1 MLFELIRR
9 QEAQLVSGI
18 DAESSWFKFVKEGF
32 QPSGVNVS
40 TNTVRYI
47 KSEIETVKAARIAG
61 YSDIQIKELVST
73 LEKNRL
79 LNAKEMLE
87 ALK

>member
-32 QPSGVNVS
+32 QPSGINIS
-40 TNTVRYI
+40 TNIKATDTNGNVR
-47 KSEIETVKAARIAG
+47 
-61 YSDIQIKELVST
+61 
-73 LEKNRL
+73 
-79 LNAKEMLE
+79 
-87 ALK
+87 